1 MFSGCGIYVRASSS
15 ATRLFSLFIS

>member
-1 MFSGCGIYVRASSS
+1 MFSGCGIYVRASSA

>member
-15 ATRLFSLFIS
+15 ATRVFSLFIS